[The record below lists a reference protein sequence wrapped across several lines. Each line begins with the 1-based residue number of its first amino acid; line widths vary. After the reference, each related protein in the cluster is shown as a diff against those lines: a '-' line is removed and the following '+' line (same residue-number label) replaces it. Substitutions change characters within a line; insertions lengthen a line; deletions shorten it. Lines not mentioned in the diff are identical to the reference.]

1 MVCHGL
7 SWSAR
12 IFAGYSRLGIH
23 RHPSASNCFFSLLSA
38 PLWGA
43 NNFTEKGNEVQ
54 IHHDWGLGCKV
65 LGSRRQRGETADLTN
80 PPNPASSRLDDGN
93 SQVGTLDQLQL
104 ELYLC

>member
-1 MVCHGL
+1 MVLKMASEMQVAPRTSHRLGMPWSVMVCPGL

-12 IFAGYSRLGIH
+12 ILAGYSRLGIH

-43 NNFTEKGNEVQ
+43 NNFKEKGNEVQ

-65 LGSRRQRGETADLTN
+65 LGSSRQRGGKVLI
-80 PPNPASSRLDDGN
+80 
-93 SQVGTLDQLQL
+93 
-104 ELYLC
+104 